1 MTPNIFVPSTLR
13 VGGFSF
19 AKTQAAQPPAKELP
33 EKGH

>member
-19 AKTQAAQPPAKELP
+19 AKNQSSQSPAKELP